1 MWWYLLLLVVCLCM
15 SVREG
20 FTLLKSTSTSCNDRS
35 TCEQCHND
43 GKSPNGTCYW
53 CKDKGCQ
60 ASSDYYDPNTC
71 SSDLADCS
79 ATNLFK
85 NMSLK

>member
-1 MWWYLLLLVVCLCM
+1 MWALLYLFLLFVGLSM

-20 FTLLKSTSTSCNDRS
+20 FKRKRKRKSTQSTSCNQRS

-43 GKSPNGTCYW
+43 GKSANGVCYW

-60 ASSDYYDPNTC
+60 SPDDYYDSNTC
-71 SSDLADCS
+71 SSSLAQC
-79 ATNLFK
+79 
-85 NMSLK
+85 

>member
-20 FTLLKSTSTSCNDRS
+20 FTLLKTTQSSSCNDRS

-79 ATNLFK
+79 TSLFK

>member
-1 MWWYLLLLVVCLCM
+1 MWILLYLFLLFVGLSM

-20 FTLLKSTSTSCNDRS
+20 FKRKRKSTQSTSCNQRS

-43 GKSPNGTCYW
+43 GKSANGVCYW

-60 ASSDYYDPNTC
+60 SPDDYYDQNTC
-71 SSDLADCS
+71 SSSLAQC
-79 ATNLFK
+79 
-85 NMSLK
+85 

>member
-1 MWWYLLLLVVCLCM
+1 MWWYLLFLFLCLTM

-20 FTLLKSTSTSCNDRS
+20 FKKGTQSTSCNQRS

-43 GKSPNGTCYW
+43 GKSPNGVCYW

-60 ASSDYYDPNTC
+60 SPDDYYDSNTC
-71 SSDLADCS
+71 SSDLASCS
-79 ATNLFK
+79 EL
-85 NMSLK
+85 